1 MKTTKTL
8 SFTPEQK
15 SARALSRRLKTLTG
29 EQLTDSNIIPLAAVG
44 VNKKSSDIVG
54 KIRTQCR
61 EKKLGW
67 GSYPRSIGG
76 RVATINQIR
85 DLDRDLAIK
94 ITLSER
100 KQKSS
105 TAATAAIDIAEI
117 DSWLSRE
124 LSKTSAENKKLKL
137 ELERLKSQR

>member
-1 MKTTKTL
+1 MKTL

-15 SARALSRRLKTLTG
+15 SARELSRKLRNLTG
-29 EQLTDSNIIPLAAVG
+29 DKLSDSNIIPLASVG
-44 VNKKSSDIVG
+44 VNKKSSEIVG
-54 KIRTQCR
+54 KIRKQCR
-61 EKKLGW
+61 DKKLGW
-67 GSYPRSIGG
+67 GSYPRSVGG

-100 KQKSS
+100 KQKSAV
-105 TAATAAIDIAEI
+105 AATSAVDIAEI

-124 LSKTSAENKKLKL
+124 LSKTSAENRKLKS
-137 ELERLKSQR
+137 EIAALKSQR